1 MTTDTPDKGAPCS
14 LVTLPVTVFCCETAW
29 GATQSIP
36 SNAMTTPF
44 FIMRPAG
51 VGSMGPD
58 VTARSCRPQDA
69 KAWRAHP
76 AGPTLPHGF
85 ARFETAERCR
95 DRPAARRRHRHRLEP
110 LRHRARRRP
119 RAVRRVRPGAAMA
132 GAPHAGAARRPA
144 RRRARPFPYSR
155 ARGLVRGARG
165 RAGAADRR
173 QRGAQPDPRPLGPAP
188 DRRRGPGPAHRRPG
202 RAGGVVDRLLGVR
215 VDRHR
220 HTARP
225 EPEDLVI
232 RPVLPAAPARANLGS
247 RATVHTLLI
256 HARREVAP
264 ALLQRETTDD
274 IRHRPDRGR

>member
-1 MTTDTPDKGAPCS
+1 
-14 LVTLPVTVFCCETAW
+14 W

-202 RAGGVVDRLLGVR
+202 RAGGVVDRHHAVFWSVVTKVFAILPVVGSGLVWRPGAIALLLDHRPGAALLLALICIVVVGN
-215 VDRHR
+215 VDY
-220 HTARP
+220 
-225 EPEDLVI
+225 VI
-232 RPVLPAAPARANLGS
+232 RPMVFRRWAHIHPL
-247 RATVHTLLI
+247 VTL
-256 HARREVAP
+256 VG
-264 ALLQRETTDD
+264 AL
-274 IRHRPDRGR
+274 